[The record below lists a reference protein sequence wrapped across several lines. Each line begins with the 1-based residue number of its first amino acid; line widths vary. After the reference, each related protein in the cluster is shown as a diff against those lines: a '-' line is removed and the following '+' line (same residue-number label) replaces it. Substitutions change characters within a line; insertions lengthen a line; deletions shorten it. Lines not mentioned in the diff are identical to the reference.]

1 TAVSLCFDI
10 TGMPILGCTPTT
22 VTGALAVDVFTGTA
36 LAEAVL
42 FFVAPGAVGAF
53 AGTPPL
59 EEVPTPDGV
68 GLLVL
73 NIHDLNTYLEL
84 DFTTPIPGSLVGFD
98 GSTILTAVFSMWA
111 PSVSRYFK
119 SSAAAS
125 AAGARAGVVRPRS
138 DRAGRLSS
146 DA

>member
-1 TAVSLCFDI
+1 MPRPAGIILAILLAAGCVPRVHADAVSLFAIPGTAVSLCFDI

-59 EEVPTPDGV
+59 EEVPTPD
-68 GLLVL
+68 
-73 NIHDLNTYLEL
+73 
-84 DFTTPIPGSLVGFD
+84 
-98 GSTILTAVFSMWA
+98 
-111 PSVSRYFK
+111 
-119 SSAAAS
+119 
-125 AAGARAGVVRPRS
+125 
-138 DRAGRLSS
+138 
-146 DA
+146 